1 MAAAAKMDPLI
12 KGLLNN
18 FRKEYELL
26 EMDEADSFELFIA
39 FNLFRDDILDQVE
52 LTDLLLD
59 ENVIGV
65 DLALLEVNGAIV
77 NGPGDVDEICS
88 RSKSLEVRLEL
99 AQVKRPPH
107 VDTSEILSF
116 GDIAENILNNSIS
129 DKHPRLAAISKAFQS
144 IFENYAARLKEK
156 PNVSLTF
163 VTTASNQS
171 VNDETVINRAETVR
185 SRLADISF
193 IGDVTFDIWGATKVY
208 EAHQRRT
215 NANETT
221 VVFEKV
227 TNLPEMPGVDQAL
240 LGVVSVEELLKLI
253 ENEGGSLNE
262 GIFYE
267 NVRGFKGEDNAVNKQ
282 IGETLRSESRA
293 LLPVLNNGVTV
304 VSRSYAP
311 QPGDKYSLSGYQVV
325 NGCQTSHCIHLAK
338 ADLDGSLKSV
348 FVPIKIVV
356 TKDDGIATEIIR
368 ATNSQTAVTDADL
381 IALTKFQKRLE
392 DYYSVDNMGIGLK
405 YERRSGQFFF
415 NQVTRTRIVT
425 ITEQMRA
432 VAATFLDQPHVAARY
447 PKDLYSEV
455 GESIF
460 DDSHLLA
467 PYAASAYAAYRLET
481 AFRTSLEP
489 EFKQIRYHILMAYK
503 YVILDGKSAELN
515 KTSIESNSKKIVDS
529 LKGNNYVSKFR
540 ETAHIVV
547 EAAGGDIPTRDR
559 LKRQQFTQELKT
571 HFASK
576 VLSAQKS

>member
-1 MAAAAKMDPLI
+1 MSSVAKMDPLI
-12 KGLLNN
+12 SGLLGN
-18 FRKEYELL
+18 FRKEYELQ
-26 EMDEADSFELFIA
+26 EMNEADAFELFIA
-39 FNLFRDDILDQVE
+39 VHLFREDILDQVE

-77 NGPGDVDEICS
+77 ASPAEVEEICK
-88 RSKSLEVRLEL
+88 KSNSLDVRLEL
-99 AQVKRPPH
+99 TQVKRAPKVH
-107 VDTSEILSF
+107 TAEILSF
-116 GDIAENILNNSIS
+116 GDIAEKILYNTVP
-129 DKHPRLAAISKAFQS
+129 DGYPKLAAIAETFHS
-144 IFENYAARLKEK
+144 IFESYAARLKQK
-156 PNVSLTF
+156 PKISLTY
-163 VTTASNQS
+163 VTTAGDQS
-171 VNDETVINRAETVR
+171 VNDQTVTDRIATIR
-185 SRLADISF
+185 SRIADISF
-193 IGDVTFDIWGATKVY
+193 VGDVAVEVWGSTKVY

-221 VVFEKV
+221 LAFEKV

-253 ENEGGSLNE
+253 EHEGGALNE
-262 GIFYE
+262 GVFYE
-267 NVRGFKGEDNAVNKQ
+267 NVRGFKGEDNEVNRQ

-325 NGCQTSHCIHLAK
+325 NGCQTSHCIYLAK
-338 ADLDGSLKSV
+338 EDFGDSLKSV

-381 IALTKFQKRLE
+381 IALTTFQKRLE
-392 DYYSVDNMGIGLK
+392 DYYSVDSLGIGLK
-405 YERRSGQFFF
+405 YERRSGQYFF

-432 VAATFLDQPHVAARY
+432 VAATFLDQPHIATRY

-460 DDSHLLA
+460 DDSHFLA
-467 PYAASAYAAYRLET
+467 PYSTSAYMAYRLET

-489 EFKQIRYHILMAYK
+489 EYKQIRYHILMAYK
-503 YVILDGKSAELN
+503 YVVLGGGSAELS
-515 KTSIESNSKKIVDS
+515 KAAIEDQSKKIVAS
-529 LKGNNYVSKFR
+529 LKGNDYVAKFR
-540 ETAHIVV
+540 KTAQIVV
-547 EAAGGDIPTRDR
+547 AAAGGTIPTRDR
-559 LKRQQFTQELKT
+559 LKRLQFTQELKT
-571 HFASK
+571 FLARR
-576 VLSAQKS
+576 QGFE